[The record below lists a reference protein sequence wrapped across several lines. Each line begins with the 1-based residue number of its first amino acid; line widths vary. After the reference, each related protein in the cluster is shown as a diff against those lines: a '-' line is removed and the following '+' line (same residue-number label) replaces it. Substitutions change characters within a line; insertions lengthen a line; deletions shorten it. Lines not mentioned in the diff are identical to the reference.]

1 MLKEM
6 GIPNHL
12 TCLLRN
18 LYSGQE
24 TTVRTQYGTMDWF
37 KTGKGVRQGCLLSPC
52 LFNLHAEYIVQLNN
66 KKALVGQ
73 SVQNPPAT
81 QESVCSAED
90 PAIKPG
96 RSAGGGNGNPLQY
109 SCLENPMDRGDWRA
123 TVHRVARVG
132 HDLALNQESV
142 QNLEDN
148 IPFYPYTLFFNIQN
162 TTLFFSHFTPG
173 FCTLNYCVQFSS
185 VAQSCPNLCDP
196 MNYSTPGLPVQHQLP
211 EFTQTHVH
219 RVSDAIQSS
228 HTLSSPSPPAPNL
241 SQYQGLFQQVNS
253 LHQVAKVSEF
263 QPQHQSF

>member
-1 MLKEM
+1 MYFCFIDDAKAFDDVDHKKLWKEM

-123 TVHRVARVG
+123 IVHRVTKVR
-132 HDLALNQESV
+132 HDWA
-142 QNLEDN
+142 
-148 IPFYPYTLFFNIQN
+148 TN
-162 TTLFFSHFTPG
+162 THTH
-173 FCTLNYCVQFSS
+173 SS
-185 VAQSCPNLCDP
+185 VYP
-196 MNYSTPGLPVQHQLP
+196 LPTMY
-211 EFTQTHVH
+211 EK
-219 RVSDAIQSS
+219 D
-228 HTLSSPSPPAPNL
+228 
-241 SQYQGLFQQVNS
+241 
-253 LHQVAKVSEF
+253 
-263 QPQHQSF
+263 